1 MNSASQN
8 LVNDDTFSTAKP
20 NLIDSRLSILNVKT
34 TDHAGAGFTCGS
46 IRSLGWAE
54 ISAALS
60 FARLSEIGYL
70 IVRVVHCGDKK
81 SMQDLIKALVAD
93 RVMRDAANKIENPM
107 AVVIIRGI
115 AVAALFDYLSTTA
128 TVKVSQRQRCQIAGV
143 ALATYQRKGFDHQ
156 VTRFVQL
163 ITDHYDVARTKI
175 HQQLVK

>member
-1 MNSASQN
+1 
-8 LVNDDTFSTAKP
+8 
-20 NLIDSRLSILNVKT
+20 
-34 TDHAGAGFTCGS
+34 
-46 IRSLGWAE
+46 
-54 ISAALS
+54 
-60 FARLSEIGYL
+60 
-70 IVRVVHCGDKK
+70 VRVVHCGDKK